1 LLRDACLVAGEWM
14 AADSG
19 RTIAVDSPSTGAVG
33 NVPNMGTPET
43 RRAIELA
50 SMALP
55 AWRAKTPKERAIILR
70 RWFDLM
76 MTAEQ
81 GKPLAEA
88 KGEAIAAADKQ
99 WQDFDLQHFKFLEAP
114 TPRAGHESLGRE
126 CHQSLGALHYRRG
139 GRELCA
145 K

>member
-1 LLRDACLVAGEWM
+1 MTWKVALKDPSSLRDACLVAGEWM

-19 RTIAVDSPSTGAVG
+19 RTIAVDNPSTGAVVG

-43 RRAIELA
+43 RRAIEFA

-76 MTAEQ
+76 MANQDDLGAIMTAEQ
-81 GKPLAEA
+81 VKPPAEA

-99 WQDFDLQHFKFLEAP
+99 WQDFDLLHFNS
-114 TPRAGHESLGRE
+114 PRL
-126 CHQSLGALHYRRG
+126 QP
-139 GRELCA
+139 
-145 K
+145 